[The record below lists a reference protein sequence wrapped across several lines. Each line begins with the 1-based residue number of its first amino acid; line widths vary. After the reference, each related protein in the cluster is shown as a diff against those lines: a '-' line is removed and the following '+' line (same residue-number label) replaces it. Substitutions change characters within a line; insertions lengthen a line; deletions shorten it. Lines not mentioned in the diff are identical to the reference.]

1 MASSS
6 SSSGYSGLSHPL
18 VPQFSG
24 EDYDHWSIMMKT
36 LFRCNSLWEVVEK
49 GFSEEEAKVEGNRQ
63 KDAHALFLIQQ
74 GVQRSLFSRIA
85 AANTAKEAW
94 DALKIQFQGSPKIM
108 ALRIQ
113 ALRQSFENLHKKEN
127 EGIQAYI
134 ARVTDLVNQ
143 MKGLGDQ
150 ISESL
155 VVGKVLRSLGP
166 KYNFIVAAIGEA
178 KDLTKLTMDEL
189 AGSLQA
195 HENLLLSQDDV
206 SVEKVLVSNSE
217 DKTLIMK
224 GESTS
229 SEDWHFNRGRGRSF
243 SRGRGR
249 NYGRSRGRFSNDV
262 TTESNQRSNSADQSD
277 RNIGESSSSSG
288 GKNTDAEFGGLFMV
302 HTEIRSPH
310 PSIWLLDSGC
320 SSHMTGRKELFFKLD
335 ENQRH
340 VVKLGDNK
348 EMQVAGK
355 GSVAVTTQI
364 GETKLIH
371 NVQYVPN
378 LAHNLLS
385 VGQLIANGY
394 QLIFE
399 KRRCRIIDEKA
410 GIQLMVV
417 NQNKN
422 NLFPIEFSQ
431 IGQTNAAIS
440 DSGNS
445 QLWHD
450 RYGHLNFES
459 LQVLH
464 HKQMVIGLPEVK
476 QFSCCESCIFGK
488 LSRQP
493 FYSGKS
499 WRAKERLQLVHSDL
513 CGPMQVDSLG
523 GSRDVRFDEQ
533 KHWEWE
539 SENSSSHRIISSSV
553 PIVGNSSGNNL
564 ADGSRVIDTTRESDS
579 TSNSDTEVQSA
590 SSNDQSE
597 DSPPAKIRT
606 LREIYENCS
615 FVLNVSDP
623 VTYEEAQRIPEWRE
637 AMNAELSSINRNH
650 TWELISPPPGK
661 KIIGVKWIFKRKYKA
676 NGEVD
681 KCKAR
686 LVAKGYTQE
695 YGVDYEEIFAPVARM
710 DTIRL
715 LIALAAHKNWAIFQL
730 DIKSAFLNGEI
741 EEEVYVEQPKG
752 YVIQG
757 KEQMVYKLHKALYG
771 LKQAPRAWYGK
782 FDAYLQ
788 QQGFKRSMTEHTLY
802 TKVGEKEEMII
813 VCIYVDDVIYMSP
826 SLEMMNRFKDD
837 MKRNFEMTD
846 LGLLSYFL
854 GLEIKQDTLGIH
866 VSQKKYIED
875 LLKSFNM
882 FNCKPS
888 STPLCT
894 NAKLNLFDEA
904 EPADITAYRKLIG
917 KLIYVTQSRPDI
929 AFSVNLLSRFM
940 HQPTR
945 NQYGAAK
952 QILRYLA
959 GSMDFGIYYERGN
972 ECKLMCYSDSDW
984 GGNLVDRK
992 STTGAAFTFGSGIVS
1007 WISKKQEIVTLSSTE
1022 AEYVALC
1029 GACCQSLWLKR
1040 ILSDCGEIFDDPI
1053 PIWCDNR
1060 SCIAI
1065 AKNPVLHGRTKHIDV
1080 KYHFIRELVTENSI
1094 QLLFCNTEEQLADIF
1109 TKCVDAKKLYKF
1121 RDLLGICSLQSR
1133 GRNVGVTEDI
1143 KDTEIQ
1149 NELKK
1154 LKK

>member
-262 TTESNQRSNSADQSD
+262 TTESNQSSNSTDQSGQLNYQRPARGNLRNVQCYHCKKFGHIQSNCWYKD

-488 LSRQP
+488 LSR
-493 FYSGKS
+493 
-499 WRAKERLQLVHSDL
+499 
-513 CGPMQVDSLG
+513 
-523 GSRDVRFDEQ
+523 
-533 KHWEWE
+533 
-539 SENSSSHRIISSSV
+539 
-553 PIVGNSSGNNL
+553 
-564 ADGSRVIDTTRESDS
+564 
-579 TSNSDTEVQSA
+579 
-590 SSNDQSE
+590 
-597 DSPPAKIRT
+597 
-606 LREIYENCS
+606 
-615 FVLNVSDP
+615 
-623 VTYEEAQRIPEWRE
+623 
-637 AMNAELSSINRNH
+637 
-650 TWELISPPPGK
+650 
-661 KIIGVKWIFKRKYKA
+661 
-676 NGEVD
+676 
-681 KCKAR
+681 
-686 LVAKGYTQE
+686 
-695 YGVDYEEIFAPVARM
+695 
-710 DTIRL
+710 
-715 LIALAAHKNWAIFQL
+715 
-730 DIKSAFLNGEI
+730 
-741 EEEVYVEQPKG
+741 
-752 YVIQG
+752 
-757 KEQMVYKLHKALYG
+757 
-771 LKQAPRAWYGK
+771 
-782 FDAYLQ
+782 
-788 QQGFKRSMTEHTLY
+788 
-802 TKVGEKEEMII
+802 
-813 VCIYVDDVIYMSP
+813 
-826 SLEMMNRFKDD
+826 
-837 MKRNFEMTD
+837 
-846 LGLLSYFL
+846 
-854 GLEIKQDTLGIH
+854 
-866 VSQKKYIED
+866 
-875 LLKSFNM
+875 
-882 FNCKPS
+882 
-888 STPLCT
+888 
-894 NAKLNLFDEA
+894 
-904 EPADITAYRKLIG
+904 
-917 KLIYVTQSRPDI
+917 
-929 AFSVNLLSRFM
+929 
-940 HQPTR
+940 
-945 NQYGAAK
+945 
-952 QILRYLA
+952 
-959 GSMDFGIYYERGN
+959 
-972 ECKLMCYSDSDW
+972 
-984 GGNLVDRK
+984 
-992 STTGAAFTFGSGIVS
+992 
-1007 WISKKQEIVTLSSTE
+1007 
-1022 AEYVALC
+1022 
-1029 GACCQSLWLKR
+1029 
-1040 ILSDCGEIFDDPI
+1040 
-1053 PIWCDNR
+1053 
-1060 SCIAI
+1060 
-1065 AKNPVLHGRTKHIDV
+1065 
-1080 KYHFIRELVTENSI
+1080 
-1094 QLLFCNTEEQLADIF
+1094 
-1109 TKCVDAKKLYKF
+1109 
-1121 RDLLGICSLQSR
+1121 
-1133 GRNVGVTEDI
+1133 
-1143 KDTEIQ
+1143 
-1149 NELKK
+1149 
-1154 LKK
+1154 